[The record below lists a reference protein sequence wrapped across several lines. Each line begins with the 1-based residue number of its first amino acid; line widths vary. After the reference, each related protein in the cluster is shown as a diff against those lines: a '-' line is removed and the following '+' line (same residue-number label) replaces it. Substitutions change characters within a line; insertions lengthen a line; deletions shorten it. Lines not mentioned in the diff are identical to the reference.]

1 MNIPWNIYRTHSNI
15 CYYTYQASYTDI
27 VLPFLPVMIRDSL
40 ATERQDVV
48 VRACGRRATLQAC
61 QGRLWR
67 LEDEGIHDE
76 LEHRMDLPLFLATCT
91 ISFKRWFMSV
101 GGVWFEREATSFLG

>member
-15 CYYTYQASYTDI
+15 CYYTHQASYTDI
-27 VLPFLPVMIRDSL
+27 VLPFLPVMTRDSL
-40 ATERQDVV
+40 AAERQDVV

-67 LEDEGIHDE
+67 LEDEGIHDK
-76 LEHRMDLPLFLATCT
+76 LEHRIDLPS
-91 ISFKRWFMSV
+91 ISCDVYKIRSK
-101 GGVWFEREATSFLG
+101 GGS